1 MILKLWKRGHMRRRD
16 FITIL
21 GGAAVAWPIAARAQQ
36 PKKLPRLCFLTF
48 DPGPL
53 QSTRFGAFFEGL
65 RDLGYVQGQTIII
78 DYLTADGQAERYA
91 ALATECVRLGAD
103 VMATSTTPATQAA
116 KNATQAIPI
125 VMIGLGDPVG
135 TGLVDSL
142 ARPGG
147 NVTGL
152 SQMTPSLAIKRL
164 ELLKELV
171 PQISRV
177 LVLSHLSD
185 PIAAP
190 QVKALEETA
199 RSLGI
204 KLQIR
209 DIRTS
214 GDLPVAF
221 DAGVKERAEGVIN
234 TGESIF
240 VVNRARMVE
249 LAAHHRLPGVY
260 THRAIAEAG
269 GLMIHQADITVLHRR
284 AATYVDKLL
293 RGAKPADLPIEQ
305 PTKFEFIINLKT
317 AKALGLTVP
326 PTLLARVDEVIE

>member
-1 MILKLWKRGHMRRRD
+1 MRRRD
-16 FITIL
+16 FITVL
-21 GGAAVAWPIAARAQQ
+21 AAVAWPIAARAQQ
-36 PKKLPRLCFLTF
+36 PNKLPRLCFLTF
-48 DPGPL
+48 DPGSL

-65 RDLGYVQGQTIII
+65 RDLGYVHGQTIII
-78 DYLTADGQAERYA
+78 DYLTADGRPERYP
-91 ALATECVRLGAD
+91 ALAAECVRLGAD
-103 VMATSTTPATQAA
+103 VIVTSTTPATQAA
-116 KNATQAIPI
+116 KNATRAIPI

-152 SQMTPSLAIKRL
+152 SLMHSPLAVKRL
-164 ELLKELV
+164 ELLRELV

-185 PIAAP
+185 PVAPP
-190 QVKALEETA
+190 QVKAIEETA
-199 RSLGI
+199 RSLGM
-204 KLQIR
+204 KVQIR

-214 GDLPVAF
+214 DDLPVAF
-221 DAGVKERAEGVIN
+221 DAGVKEGAEGIIA

-240 VVNRARMVE
+240 AVNRVRLAE
-249 LAAHHRLPGVY
+249 LAARHRLPGVY
-260 THRAIAEAG
+260 HLRIIAEAG
-269 GLMIHQADITVLHRR
+269 GLMSYQGVTAVQHRR

-293 RGAKPADLPIEQ
+293 KGAKPADLPIEQ
-305 PTKFEFIINLKT
+305 PTNFELTINLKT

-326 PTLLARVDEVIE
+326 PTLLARADEVIE

>member
-1 MILKLWKRGHMRRRD
+1 MIRRV
-16 FITIL
+16 FVAIL
-21 GGAAVAWPIAARAQQ
+21 GAGAVAWPIAAHAQQ

-48 DPGPL
+48 DPGSI
-53 QSTRFGAFFEGL
+53 QSTRFGPFFEGL
-65 RDLGYVQGQTIII
+65 RVLGYVHGQSIVI
-78 DYLTADGQAERYA
+78 DYLTADGQADRYS
-91 ALATECVRLGAD
+91 ALAAACVRLGAD
-103 VMATSTTPATQAA
+103 VIATSTTPATQAA
-116 KNATQAIPI
+116 KKATRVIPI

-152 SQMTPSLAIKRL
+152 SQMSSTLAVKRL
-164 ELLKELV
+164 ELLRELV

-190 QVKALEETA
+190 QVKALEEA
-199 RSLGI
+199 ANALRI

-214 GDLPVAF
+214 GDLPIAF
-221 DAGVKERAEGVIN
+221 DAGVKERAEGVIH

-240 VVNRARMVE
+240 AVNRVRMVE
-249 LAAHHRLPGVY
+249 LAARHGLPGVY
-260 THRAIAEAG
+260 HHRVIAEAG
-269 GLMIHQADITVLHRR
+269 GLMAYQAVTTELHRR
-284 AATYVDKLL
+284 AATYVDRLL
-293 RGAKPADLPIEQ
+293 RGAKPADMPIEQ
-305 PTKFEFIINLKT
+305 PTKFEFVVNLKT
-317 AKALGLTVP
+317 AKALGIAVP
-326 PTLLARVDEVIE
+326 PTLLARADEVIE

>member
-1 MILKLWKRGHMRRRD
+1 MRRRD
-16 FITIL
+16 VAIVL
-21 GGAAVAWPIAARAQQ
+21 GGTAVAWPMAARAQQ
-36 PKKLPRLCFLTF
+36 PIKLPRLCFLTF
-48 DPGPL
+48 DPGSL

-65 RDLGYVQGQTIII
+65 RDLGYAQGQSIVI
-78 DYLTADGQAERYA
+78 DYLTADGQADRYS
-91 ALATECVRLGAD
+91 ALAAECVRLGAN
-103 VMATSTTPATQAA
+103 VIATSTTPATQAA

-125 VMIGLGDPVG
+125 VMVGLGDPVG

-152 SQMTPSLAIKRL
+152 SLMFPTLAVKRL
-164 ELLKELV
+164 ELLRELV

-177 LVLSHLSD
+177 LVLTHLSD
-185 PIAAP
+185 PVSAP
-190 QVKALEETA
+190 SVKALEETA
-199 RSLGI
+199 RALRM
-204 KLQIR
+204 KLQIQ

-214 GDLPVAF
+214 DDLPIAF
-221 DAGVKERAEGVIN
+221 DAGAKEHAEGVIN

-240 VVNRARMVE
+240 AVNRARLAE
-249 LAAHHRLPGVY
+249 LAARHKLPGVY
-260 THRAIAEAG
+260 HLRVIAEAG
-269 GLMIHQADITVLHRR
+269 GLMSYQPVTTVQHRR

-305 PTKFEFIINLKT
+305 ATQFEFTINLKA

-326 PTLLARVDEVIE
+326 PILLARADEVIE

>member
-1 MILKLWKRGHMRRRD
+1 MRRRE
-16 FITIL
+16 FITLL
-21 GGAAVAWPIAARAQQ
+21 GGAATPAILWPIAARAQQ
-36 PKKLPRLCFLTF
+36 PNKLPRLCFLTF
-48 DPGPL
+48 DPGSL
-53 QSTRFGAFFEGL
+53 QSTRFGAFFDGL
-65 RDLGYVQGQTIII
+65 RDLGYVQGQTIFI
-78 DYLTADGQAERYA
+78 DYLTADGRDERYA
-91 ALATECVRLGAD
+91 ALAAECVRLGAD
-103 VMATSTTPATQAA
+103 VIATSTTPATQAA
-116 KNATQAIPI
+116 KNATQAIPV

-152 SQMTPSLAIKRL
+152 SQMSPSVAVKRL
-164 ELLKELV
+164 ELLKEIV

-214 GDLPVAF
+214 ADLPVAF
-221 DAGVKERAEGVIN
+221 DAGVKERAEGVIA

-240 VVNRARMVE
+240 VVNRARVAE
-249 LAAHHRLPGVY
+249 LAARHGLPGVY
-260 THRAIAEAG
+260 HHRVIAEAG
-269 GLMIHQADITVLHRR
+269 GLMAYQPVMTALHRR

-293 RGAKPADLPIEQ
+293 KGAKPADLPIEQ
-305 PTKFEFIINLKT
+305 ATNFEFVINLKT
-317 AKALGLTVP
+317 AKALGIPVP
-326 PTLLARVDEVIE
+326 PTLLARADEVIE

>member
-1 MILKLWKRGHMRRRD
+1 MDGCTTSIWVPVAMIVSGRNSVWGLKDRFLYSVGLTVSVVSSATSNVWPSGAECATNSAARLPPAPTRLSTMTVCLKLADNLSDSERAIRSCVTPDGRST
-16 FITIL
+16 TI
-21 GGAAVAWPIAARAQQ
+21 
-36 PKKLPRLCFLTF
+36 
-48 DPGPL
+48 
-53 QSTRFGAFFEGL
+53 
-65 RDLGYVQGQTIII
+65 
-78 DYLTADGQAERYA
+78 AEC
-91 ALATECVRLGAD
+91 LRLGAD
-103 VMATSTTPATQAA
+103 VIAASTTPATQAA
-116 KNATQAIPI
+116 KNATQSIPI

-152 SQMTPSLAIKRL
+152 SQMTPSVAVKRL
-164 ELLKELV
+164 ELLRELV

-199 RSLGI
+199 QSLRV

-209 DIRTS
+209 DVRTL
-214 GDLPVAF
+214 GDLPGAF
-221 DAGVKERAEGVIN
+221 DAGVKELAEGVIA

-240 VVNRARMVE
+240 VVNRAHMAD
-249 LAAHHRLPGVY
+249 LAARHRLPGVY
-260 THRAIAEAG
+260 HHKSIAAAG
-269 GLMIHQADITVLHRR
+269 GLMAYQAVTTVQHRR

-305 PTKFEFIINLKT
+305 SRRSSRSSI
-317 AKALGLTVP
+317 
-326 PTLLARVDEVIE
+326 

>member
-1 MILKLWKRGHMRRRD
+1 MRRRD
-16 FITIL
+16 FINAIAGL
-21 GGAAVAWPIAARAQQ
+21 GAAWPTAARAQQ
-36 PKKLPRLCFLTF
+36 PAKLPRLCFLTF

-53 QSTRFGAFFEGL
+53 QSTRFGAFFDGL
-65 RDLGYVQGQTIII
+65 RDLGYVQGQTINI
-78 DYLTADGQAERYA
+78 DYLTADGQAERYP
-91 ALATECVRLGAD
+91 ALAAQCVRLGAD
-103 VMATSTTPATQAA
+103 VIVTTTTPATQAA
-116 KNATQAIPI
+116 KRATQAIPI

-152 SQMTPSLAIKRL
+152 SQMTPSVAVKRL
-164 ELLKELV
+164 ELLRELV

-209 DIRTS
+209 DIRAA
-214 GDLPVAF
+214 GDLAVGF
-221 DAGVKERAEGVIN
+221 DAGVQERAEGVMA

-240 VVNRARMVE
+240 VVNRARLLE
-249 LAAHHRLPGVY
+249 LAARHRLPGVY
-260 THRAIAEAG
+260 HHKAIAEAG
-269 GLMIHQADITVLHRR
+269 GLMAYQPVITVMHRR

-293 RGAKPADLPIEQ
+293 KGAKPADLPIEQ
-305 PTKFEFIINLKT
+305 PTNFELVLNLKT

>member
-1 MILKLWKRGHMRRRD
+1 MRRRE
-16 FITIL
+16 FIVGV
-21 GGAAVAWPIAARAQQ
+21 GGVAAGWPLAAGAQQ
-36 PKKLPRLCFLTF
+36 STKLPRLCFLTF

-78 DYLTADGQAERYA
+78 DYLTADGQAERYS
-91 ALATECVRLGAD
+91 ALAAECVRLGAD
-103 VMATSTTPATQAA
+103 VIATSTTPATQAA
-116 KNATQAIPI
+116 KNATQTIPI
-125 VMIGLGDPVG
+125 VMIALGDPVG

-152 SQMTPSLAIKRL
+152 SQMTPSLAVKRL
-164 ELLKELV
+164 ELLRELV

-177 LVLSHLSD
+177 LVLTHLSD

-199 RSLGI
+199 HSLGM

-214 GDLPVAF
+214 DDLPVAF
-221 DAGVKERAEGVIN
+221 DAGVKERAEGVIA

-240 VVNRARMVE
+240 AVNRARMAE
-249 LAAHHRLPGVY
+249 LAARHRLPAMY
-260 THRAIAEAG
+260 HHRMIAEAG
-269 GLMIHQADITVLHRR
+269 GLMTYQAVITVQHRR
-284 AATYVDKLL
+284 AATYVDRLL
-293 RGAKPADLPIEQ
+293 KGAKPADLPIEQ

-317 AKALGLTVP
+317 AKALGLTIS
-326 PTLLARVDEVIE
+326 PTLLARADEVIE

>member
-1 MILKLWKRGHMRRRD
+1 MGHMRRRD
-16 FITIL
+16 FITLL
-21 GGAAVAWPIAARAQQ
+21 GGAAAACPIAARGQQ

-48 DPGPL
+48 DPGPW

-65 RDLGYVQGQTIII
+65 RDLRYVQGQTIII
-78 DYLTADGQAERYA
+78 DFLTADGRAERYP
-91 ALATECVRLGAD
+91 ALAAECVRLGAD
-103 VMATSTTPATQAA
+103 VIATSTTPATQAA

-152 SQMTPSLAIKRL
+152 SQMAPSLAVKRL
-164 ELLKELV
+164 ELLRELV

-185 PIAAP
+185 PIAPP

-199 RSLGI
+199 HALGI

-209 DIRTS
+209 DIRTP

-221 DAGVKERAEGVIN
+221 EAGAKERAEGFIVTN
-234 TGESIF
+234 ESIF
-240 VVNRARMVE
+240 VVNRVRMVE
-249 LAAHHRLPGVY
+249 LAARHRLPSVY
-260 THRAIAEAG
+260 FNRAIADAG
-269 GLMIHQADITVLHRR
+269 GLMSYQAVTTELHRR

-305 PTKFEFIINLKT
+305 PTKFEFIVNLKT

-326 PTLLARVDEVIE
+326 STLLARADEVIE

>member
-1 MILKLWKRGHMRRRD
+1 MRRRD
-16 FITIL
+16 FIKAIAGL
-21 GGAAVAWPIAARAQQ
+21 GAAWPIAARAQQ
-36 PKKLPRLCFLTF
+36 PAKLPRLCFLTF

-53 QSTRFGAFFEGL
+53 QSTRFGAFFDGL
-65 RDLGYVQGQTIII
+65 RDLGYVQGQTITI
-78 DYLTADGQAERYA
+78 DYLTADGQAERYP
-91 ALATECVRLGAD
+91 ALAAQCVRLGAD
-103 VMATSTTPATQAA
+103 VIVTTTTPATQAA
-116 KNATQAIPI
+116 KHATHAIPI

-152 SQMTPSLAIKRL
+152 SQMTPSVAVKRL
-164 ELLKELV
+164 ELLRELV

-209 DIRTS
+209 DIRAA
-214 GDLPVAF
+214 GDLAVAF
-221 DAGVKERAEGVIN
+221 DAGVQERAEGVMA

-240 VVNRARMVE
+240 VVNRARLLE
-249 LAAHHRLPGVY
+249 LAARHRLPGVY
-260 THRAIAEAG
+260 HHKAIAEAG
-269 GLMIHQADITVLHRR
+269 GLMAYQPVITVMHRR

-293 RGAKPADLPIEQ
+293 KGAKPADLPIEQ
-305 PTKFEFIINLKT
+305 PTNFELVLNLKT